1 MLVLKAST
9 TSSGRIA
16 RLLPFI
22 FFVLCNVLWTYVF
35 FWFRFVSFSSFFV
48 LLLPCVKQ
56 CGHRPRQATWVYS
69 LPRLSMCLQLS
80 CPSFGRHDFI
90 IYYIINMYI
99 HVYNILCFLLYL
111 HFLSGNP
118 QPGNFLREIAA
129 ERRSSFSLIAV
140 VVIILSVTN
149 GQGRLDYP
157 YWMKM
162 CHQQMR
168 KTSKW
173 IIH

>member
-9 TSSGRIA
+9 TSCGRIA

-22 FFVLCNVLWTYVF
+22 FLFYVTYYERMLF
-35 FWFRFVSFSSFFV
+35 FFRYVSFSSFCV
-48 LLLPCVKQ
+48 LLFAVCETVRTSTARLE
-56 CGHRPRQATWVYS
+56 TWVYS

-90 IYYIINMYI
+90 IYYIIYMYI
-99 HVYNILCFLLYL
+99 YNRLCFLLYL

-118 QPGNFLREIAA
+118 LPGNFLREIAA
-129 ERRSSFSLIAV
+129 ERRSSFSFIAV

>member
-1 MLVLKAST
+1 
-9 TSSGRIA
+9 
-16 RLLPFI
+16 
-22 FFVLCNVLWTYVF
+22 
-35 FWFRFVSFSSFFV
+35 
-48 LLLPCVKQ
+48 
-56 CGHRPRQATWVYS
+56 
-69 LPRLSMCLQLS
+69 
-80 CPSFGRHDFI
+80 
-90 IYYIINMYI
+90 MYI

-157 YWMKM
+157 Y
-162 CHQQMR
+162 
-168 KTSKW
+168 
-173 IIH
+173 